1 MLTCFV
7 SVNVAVVSHE
17 NVRIIF
23 HPKKYYFKKR
33 KKMHNIAQKQNE
45 ADPITVMNSDVNY
58 LCRFSFLK
66 TFFNCIMVTN
76 TVILN

>member
-1 MLTCFV
+1 
-7 SVNVAVVSHE
+7 
-17 NVRIIF
+17 
-23 HPKKYYFKKR
+23 
-33 KKMHNIAQKQNE
+33 MHNIAQKQNE

-58 LCRFSFLK
+58 LCRFSLLK